1 MKKRNLLICHRNKIL
16 FLPFVFMIFGSLF
29 AQKNALD
36 AKLQKII
43 NGFVDDTLLYSA
55 SVSISIIDIES
66 NKLIGSY
73 DPKRSLVP
81 ASSLKVLTAASLL
94 DIAGDD
100 FTYKTKFYLQGT
112 KNKDSSFT
120 GHIIVE
126 GVGDPS
132 FCSYSQEGSMG
143 MQELVNV
150 FKQKLFESGIRHIRG
165 NVIVNSN
172 YIKDIPENPEW
183 LWYDLGNYYGAGCHS
198 LNVYENLSWVSIK
211 EERRSGQI
219 CEVVKVVPSVLE
231 DYYCSEVISSPYKSE
246 EDIFVLGSSQNKYYT
261 LQGSILCCG
270 SDTLTLK
277 AAIPDPSLVFQKIF
291 KQKLKETGLKF
302 SDYEKSNEAPTKLL
316 IYIYESPILRKLC
329 ERALKKS
336 VNLYCESFVHTFGD
350 ISLNNTDRKKSL
362 ESIKNYWNSKGLDR
376 SMILEDGSGL
386 SPKDLLSSL
395 HLAQALQSIAKNGRI
410 SKFWELLPESSTEG
424 SLMNVI
430 PDKAKNKL
438 RLKSGSMERV
448 RSFSGYVMQK
458 DKPKYSVALIVNY
471 YSCTS
476 DQIKKKI
483 GNFFT
488 KLADY

>member
-1 MKKRNLLICHRNKIL
+1 
-16 FLPFVFMIFGSLF
+16 
-29 AQKNALD
+29 
-36 AKLQKII
+36 
-43 NGFVDDTLLYSA
+43 
-55 SVSISIIDIES
+55 
-66 NKLIGSY
+66 
-73 DPKRSLVP
+73 
-81 ASSLKVLTAASLL
+81 
-94 DIAGDD
+94 
-100 FTYKTKFYLQGT
+100 
-112 KNKDSSFT
+112 
-120 GHIIVE
+120 
-126 GVGDPS
+126 
-132 FCSYSQEGSMG
+132 
-143 MQELVNV
+143 
-150 FKQKLFESGIRHIRG
+150 
-165 NVIVNSN
+165 
-172 YIKDIPENPEW
+172 
-183 LWYDLGNYYGAGCHS
+183 
-198 LNVYENLSWVSIK
+198 
-211 EERRSGQI
+211 
-219 CEVVKVVPSVLE
+219 
-231 DYYCSEVISSPYKSE
+231 
-246 EDIFVLGSSQNKYYT
+246 
-261 LQGSILCCG
+261 
-270 SDTLTLK
+270 
-277 AAIPDPSLVFQKIF
+277 
-291 KQKLKETGLKF
+291 LKETGLKF